1 MVPEKIRTE
10 ETTGFQDGA
19 ILFLVEPVSL
29 WYLAAYI
36 SLSPGLYHILP
47 SARIEPPHELEL
59 NTPRLARLAATYDST
74 TLSTTIKQPIYQL
87 HHTNVSSLRCLLGR

>member
-1 MVPEKIRTE
+1 MVPEKMRTE

-47 SARIEPPHELEL
+47 SARINL
-59 NTPRLARLAATYDST
+59 
-74 TLSTTIKQPIYQL
+74 
-87 HHTNVSSLRCLLGR
+87 HTNLS